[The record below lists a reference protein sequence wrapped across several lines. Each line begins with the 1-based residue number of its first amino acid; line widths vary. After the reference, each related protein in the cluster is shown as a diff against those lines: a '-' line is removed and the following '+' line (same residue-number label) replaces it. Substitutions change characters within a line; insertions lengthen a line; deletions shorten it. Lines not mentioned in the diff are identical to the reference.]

1 MKSYL
6 ICDNEDTL
14 IGMRLAGVSGEIVN
28 DRTELLSRIDSLIH
42 DPGIGIILI
51 TAEIKKLAPDEIMA
65 VKMKTKHTLI
75 VEIPSV
81 GTTYEQDFI
90 TRYIRESIGIKI

>member
-14 IGMRLAGVSGEIVN
+14 IGMKLAGMSGECLS
-28 DRTELLSRIDSLIH
+28 DRGEILKRIDKLLL
-42 DPGIGIILI
+42 DPEIGIILI
-51 TAEIKKLAPDEIMA
+51 TEAIKKMAPEEIMA
-65 VKMKTKHTLI
+65 SKLKSKRTLI

>member
-6 ICDNEDTL
+6 ICDSEDTL
-14 IGMRLAGVSGEIVN
+14 IGMRLSGVPGEIVK
-28 DRTELLSRIDSLIH
+28 DRTELLKRVDSLIQ
-42 DPGIGIILI
+42 DPSIGIILI
-51 TAEIKKLAPDEIMA
+51 TADIKKLAPDEIMA
-65 VKMKTKHTLI
+65 AKMKSKHTLI